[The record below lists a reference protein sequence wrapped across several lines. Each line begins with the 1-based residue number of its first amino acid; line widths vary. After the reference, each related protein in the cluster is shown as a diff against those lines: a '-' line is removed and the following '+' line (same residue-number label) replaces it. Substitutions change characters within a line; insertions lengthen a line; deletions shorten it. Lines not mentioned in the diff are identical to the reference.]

1 MLDQPDN
8 EEGGSRS
15 LKRGVPTGQE
25 VVGGTQSLRTRI
37 LLSYVI
43 LLALSGLLS
52 MVAIPRILDIRLQT
66 RIDDGLQ
73 QEVLELD
80 RLLADGRDPQTGL
93 PFESLE
99 SLFNV
104 YFSRNVPG
112 SEEGMVA
119 FLNGEV
125 FRTDL
130 ARYPLAILPPETIVD
145 WAAFSTADLG
155 DDISTTG
162 RFSTDLGEAH
172 YRAAPIRFGDD
183 NGAFVVTVL
192 PVAQSIEIREL
203 QTYGVLATVGVV
215 LIASAFAWL
224 FLGRVLAPVRQ
235 LTHAA
240 RSISESDLT
249 RRIEVYGTDEA
260 AQMARS
266 FNAMLDRLES
276 VFTSQREFVEDAS
289 HELRDPLT
297 ICRGYLELL
306 PEDPGERK
314 AAIFI
319 VLDELDR
326 MARIVDDLRLLAE
339 VEQPNFLRPQ
349 SVDLS
354 LLTHELVAKAHPLAS
369 RAWRLEA
376 AAEGV
381 VVADRQRLT
390 QAVMNLAHNA
400 AQHTIEND
408 TITLGSSLTDSE
420 VRFWVKDTGPGIS
433 LGDQERIFTRF
444 TRGRGAHRRYRGVGL
459 GLAIVKAIAFS
470 HGGRVDLDSRV
481 GEGSTF
487 SIVIPRVGE
496 EGELDAPSLDR

>member
-1 MLDQPDN
+1 
-8 EEGGSRS
+8 
-15 LKRGVPTGQE
+15 
-25 VVGGTQSLRTRI
+25 
-37 LLSYVI
+37 
-43 LLALSGLLS
+43 
-52 MVAIPRILDIRLQT
+52 VAIPRILDIRLQN

-125 FRTDL
+125 FRIDL
-130 ARYPLAILPPETIVD
+130 ARYPLAILPPETLVD

-162 RFSTDLGEAH
+162 RFSTELGEAH

-192 PVAQSIEIREL
+192 PVAQSIEVREL

-306 PEDPGERK
+306 PDDPGERK
-314 AAIFI
+314 AAITI

-339 VEQPNFLRPQ
+339 VEQPNFLRPDP
-349 SVDLS
+349 VDLS
-354 LLTHELVAKAHPLAS
+354 LLTDELVAKAHPLAS

-381 VVADRQRLT
+381 VIADRQRLT
-390 QAVMNLAHNA
+390 QAIMNLAHNA
-400 AQHTIEND
+400 AQHTTEND
-408 TITLGSSLTDSE
+408 TITLGSALTDTE

-459 GLAIVKAIAFS
+459 GLAIVRAIAVA

-487 SIVIPRVGE
+487 SIVIPKLGG
-496 EGELDAPSLDR
+496 EGELDVPSADR